1 MVPALPMKLVT
12 IQGKSGQV
20 QSGTEKYTVNLHLLD
35 SPSIGD
41 EVLVRMGFAIRKV
54 ERRIG
59 KGEAISVT
67 SIKTEIEREVGST
80 EYTVLLTSGMQIA
93 VFQPNPARY
102 TLPPN
107 IHFSFGPGCPSCLTP
122 AGFYRNILELA
133 QRDSVILVT
142 FSDVAAMPTPAGTLQ
157 SLRLAGSDVRVIHSP
172 YDVLRIAEW
181 NPSKEVVLAIVGY
194 DVTAALLAETL
205 KEAAQRS
212 ITNLSVYSSLQKRDR
227 MLREYLLRS
236 TRFIDGVI
244 CSVDDMVSTGIDAYG
259 FIVDELQR
267 ACYCT
272 GYTIEGILAGIL
284 EIVRQLKR
292 DSLVVGQ
299 GMDCHCLHPGNNLLR
314 STIGEVFTVCDTRW
328 ASGEV
333 LNQSKYI
340 LHERYRQFDAE
351 IKYNIQPDELLTMP
365 GCSGGAVELGLKLP
379 SECPKFAIDCNPG
392 HPVGAAMSSLDGLC
406 HTWYRSSYKNTLHK
420 NY

>member
-1 MVPALPMKLVT
+1 MVPALPMKLVN

-20 QSGTEKYTVNLHLLD
+20 QSGSEKYTVHLHLLD
-35 SPSIGD
+35 SPSLGD

-59 KGEAISVT
+59 QGEARSVAG
-67 SIKTEIEREVGST
+67 IKTEIEREVGST
-80 EYTVLLTSGMQIA
+80 EHTILLTSGIQIA
-93 VFQPNPARY
+93 VFQPNPVRY

-107 IHFSFGPGCPSCLTP
+107 IHFAFGPGCPSCLTP
-122 AGFYRNILELA
+122 LGFYRNVWELA

-194 DVTAALLAETL
+194 DVTAALLGETL

-227 MLREYLLRS
+227 MLREYLLHS
-236 TRFIDGVI
+236 TRTIDGVI
-244 CSVDDMVSTGIDAYG
+244 CSIDDMVSTGIDEYR

-267 ACYCT
+267 ACCCT
-272 GYTIEGILAGIL
+272 GYTIKGMLAGIL
-284 EIVRQLKR
+284 EIVRQLKT
-292 DSLVVGQ
+292 DSLAVGQ
-299 GMDCHCLHPGNNLLR
+299 GIDCNCQHPGNPLLR
-314 STIGEVFTVCDTRW
+314 STLREVFTVCDSRW

-340 LHERYRQFDAE
+340 LDERYRQFDAE
-351 IKYNIQPDELLTMP
+351 IKCNIQPDEMLTMP
-365 GCSGGAVELGLKLP
+365 GCSGGAVELGHKLP
-379 SECPKFAIDCNPG
+379 SECPRFAVDCKPG
-392 HPVGAAMSSLDGLC
+392 NPVGAAMSSLDGLC
-406 HTWYRSSYKNTLHK
+406 HTWYHSSFKGTLHT
-420 NY
+420 ND